1 MTERLFDYGLV
12 ALVILVIIGL
22 FRLSRILMHIML
34 RHLKEK
40 YPVLTADR
48 LMVAGFI
55 TLLTGMILLPS
66 ITSAFS
72 LIDNK
77 HLAGGMVFH
86 LLLVALSVIL
96 FSIAEDLFRLFSSY
110 PTDRTW
116 TRKKHF
122 RIILTPLLVFWAI
135 GCLFISPLFY
145 SGLTVILALFYLYAL
160 FCRPSTNSGDSGS
173 D

>member
-1 MTERLFDYGLV
+1 MGERLIDYGLV

-22 FRLSRILMHIML
+22 FRLSRVLMHVML

-40 YPVLTADR
+40 YPILTADR
-48 LMVAGFI
+48 LMVTGFI
-55 TLLTGMILLPS
+55 TLLTGMIFLPF
-66 ITSAFS
+66 ITSAFT
-72 LIDNK
+72 LIDNQQ
-77 HLAGGMVFH
+77 LTGGMVFH
-86 LLLVALSVIL
+86 LLLVAFSVVL

-110 PTDRTW
+110 PSDRTW

-122 RIILTPLLVFWAI
+122 RIILIPLLAFWAI

-160 FCRPSTNSGDSGS
+160 FCRPSTNVGDSGS

>member
-1 MTERLFDYGLV
+1 MTERLIDYGMV
-12 ALVILVIIGL
+12 AFVILVIIGL
-22 FRLSRILMHIML
+22 FRLSRILMHAML

-48 LMVAGFI
+48 LMVTGFI
-55 TLLTGMILLPS
+55 TLLTGMIFLPF
-66 ITSAFS
+66 ITSAFA
-72 LIDNK
+72 LIDNQ
-77 HLAGGMVFH
+77 HLAGGMIFH
-86 LLLVALSVIL
+86 LLLVALSVVL

-110 PTDRTW
+110 PPDRTW

-122 RIILTPLLVFWAI
+122 RIILIPLLLFWAI

-145 SGLTVILALFYLYAL
+145 SGLTVVLALFYLYAL
-160 FCRPSTNSGDSGS
+160 FCKPSTNSGNSGA

>member
-1 MTERLFDYGLV
+1 MIERLIDYGLV
-12 ALVILVIIGL
+12 ALVIIVIIGL
-22 FRLSRILMHIML
+22 FRLSRVLMHKMVS
-34 RHLKEK
+34 RLKEK
-40 YPVLTADR
+40 YPALTADR
-48 LMVAGFI
+48 LMVVGFI
-55 TLLTGMILLPS
+55 TLLTGMIFLPFV
-66 ITSAFS
+66 TSVFS
-72 LIDNK
+72 FIDNQ
-77 HLAGGMVFH
+77 HLAGGMIFH

-110 PTDRTW
+110 PPDRSW

-122 RIILTPLLVFWAI
+122 RTISVPLLVFWAI

-160 FCRPSTNSGDSGS
+160 GCRPSTNSGDSGA